1 MDIILFCEAI
11 AAAAAAASQL
21 VPHGSARCQAGFTC
35 TLSEALKGKAREAY
49 TIHQHGNIGDL

>member
-11 AAAAAAASQL
+11 AAAAASQL